1 MRNVRKFWTML
12 FVVLVLAGVAW
23 SGELIV
29 DQKNDKADDKNP
41 GSASGAVQDDPGG
54 AGQGSGGRQRGGARG
69 RLPRGREV
77 QARRREQRRGTVLIW
92 PQTFF
97 FNPYPHRLR

>member
-41 GSASGAVQDDPGG
+41 GTPAAPFKTIQAALDKAQAGDSVEVRAGVYHEAVKFK
-54 AGQGSGGRQRGGARG
+54 RGGANNG
-69 RLPRGREV
+69 G
-77 QARRREQRRGTVLIW
+77 VLS
-92 PQTFF
+92 
-97 FNPYPHRLR
+97 